1 MSEEIK
7 KKLWRYCPFSWYD
20 TEYLQRWLEKQAAKG
35 NFLSGSG
42 FIGHF
47 AIMKKDTPRQMRYQS
62 ISALPKTSND
72 NDMVHMIEDM
82 GWHLVCSARNTDI
95 YATENINAPDLH
107 SDTAIEILDLKRI
120 KQHIFFLFLLG
131 IIMWPGISICFRL
144 FDYLHFD
151 GTFSSY
157 QRFYLCDDIIWFF
170 LLTINY
176 LFIMHSFK
184 KHKYALEKH
193 KQIVEQ
199 EYNRYRKVK
208 NLQRGIMSCTVII
221 LLVLSII
228 IPNFHLL

>member
-7 KKLWRYCPFSWYD
+7 KKFWRYCPFSWYD

-82 GWHLVCSARNTDI
+82 GWCHICNIRITDI

-107 SDTAIEILDLKRI
+107 SDTTVEILDLKRM
-120 KQHIFFLFLLG
+120 KQRIFYHYLFWM
-131 IIMWPGISICFRL
+131 IIWPGFNICHTLFSYLRFSGSAFSYQL
-144 FDYLHFD
+144 FNICIYIAWALLLTFDYLF
-151 GTFSSY
+151 T
-157 QRFYLCDDIIWFF
+157 
-170 LLTINY
+170 
-176 LFIMHSFK
+176 MHSFK
-184 KHKYALEKH
+184 QHKYALTNHRQLAK
-193 KQIVEQ
+193 Q
-199 EYNRYRKVK
+199 EYCRYQKVK
-208 NLQRGIMSCTVII
+208 TIQRSIMGCAIII
-221 LLVLSII
+221 LLTLPTII
-228 IPNFHLL
+228 STFHLL